1 MGIIVKGRQQ
11 KSHSEEVSMVRKRA
25 MKYQIERMEAQTEAS
40 SIDLSNEKKPGCLGC
55 TGDYTT
61 QLCVFFFLA
70 HLFLTNNPAMLVFK
84 PQAAIVPMRVVLSL
98 LVGLNSFLWNGDLDK
113 NGVCSD

>member
-40 SIDLSNEKKPGCLGC
+40 LIDLSNEKKPGCLGC

-61 QLCVFFFLA
+61 QLCVFFSWLICFSQTILPCW
-70 HLFLTNNPAMLVFK
+70 LLSRK
-84 PQAAIVPMRVVLSL
+84 PPLYR
-98 LVGLNSFLWNGDLDK
+98 
-113 NGVCSD
+113 